1 MTKSDRTGDI
11 QFGALPYRYERN
23 GLEIMLITSRETKRW
38 IIPKGWPMP
47 DRKPHQVAAA
57 EAYQEA
63 GIKGVIGKK
72 PIGSY
77 PYPKLFPDGEERLCL
92 VTVFPLR
99 VILEKVKWREMAERE
114 RFWFQRDIA
123 ATMVEEGGLA
133 QIIDE
138 FQWTRAASFQRQM
151 QPQR

>member
-1 MTKSDRTGDI
+1 M
-11 QFGALPYRYERN
+11 
-23 GLEIMLITSRETKRW
+23 EIMLITSRETGRW
-38 IIPKGWPMP
+38 VIPKGWPMMG
-47 DRKPHQVAAA
+47 RKPYQVAAA

-77 PYPKLFPDGEERLCL
+77 PYAKLMPDGEDRLCH

-99 VILEKVKWREMAERE
+99 VTLETVKWREMTERQ
-114 RFWFQRDIA
+114 RFWFQSDIA
-123 ATMVEEGGLA
+123 AALVTEGGLA

-138 FQWTRAASFQRQM
+138 WG
-151 QPQR
+151 